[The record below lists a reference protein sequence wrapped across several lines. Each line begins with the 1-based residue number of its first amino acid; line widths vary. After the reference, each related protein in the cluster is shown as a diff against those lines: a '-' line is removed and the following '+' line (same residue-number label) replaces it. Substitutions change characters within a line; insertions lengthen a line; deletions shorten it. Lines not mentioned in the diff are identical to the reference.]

1 MRSRPCGSGFQPRK
15 NRGKMP
21 LPPEKI
27 YLSEKHL
34 RLAGLLESK
43 KVIPNLR
50 RRRKQMNKVSRIVI
64 ALTMIILFS
73 AAAVS
78 AAEDLK
84 EITIGVIPTES
95 SAAAMKGFEPFRA
108 DMEKAL
114 GIPVKLFIAPDYAGV
129 IEAMRFNKVQIAWF
143 GNKSAIEAVNRA
155 GGEVFVQTVDV
166 NGNPGYWSLIVV
178 HKDSPYQNI
187 DEIIRD
193 GKNLTFGNGDPNST
207 SGYLIP
213 TYYIWGQRGIDPAKH
228 FKLVRN
234 ANHETNLMAVAN
246 KQVDFATNNTE
257 NWDKFSKAHP
267 EQIKN
272 VRAIWKSPLIPSDP
286 MVWRKDLPREWKS
299 KIKGFFL
306 AYGRIGANRDQELAV
321 LKGMSSG
328 WAPFQDSSN
337 HQLLPIMEIDMAKE
351 KMKIQSN
358 DSLADAEKAQRLAD
372 IDRKLADIQ
381 SYTRLVDKY
390 N

>member
-1 MRSRPCGSGFQPRK
+1 M
-15 NRGKMP
+15 
-21 LPPEKI
+21 
-27 YLSEKHL
+27 
-34 RLAGLLESK
+34 K
-43 KVIPNLR
+43 KALHVF
-50 RRRKQMNKVSRIVI
+50 I
-64 ALTMIILFS
+64 ALI
-73 AAAVS
+73 AAAVLAAGAAA
-78 AAEDLK
+78 AAENLK
-84 EITIGVIPTES
+84 EITQGNIPTES
-95 SAAAMKGFEPFRA
+95 SSSAMKGFEPFRA

-155 GGEVFVQTVDV
+155 GGEVFVQTVDAT
-166 NGNPGYWSLIVV
+166 GNPGYWSLIVV

-213 TYYIWGQRGIDPAKH
+213 TYYVWGQRGIDPTKH

-257 NWDKFSKAHP
+257 NWDKFAKAHP
-267 EQIKN
+267 DQIKN

-286 MVWRKDLPREWKS
+286 MVWRKDLPKEWKS

-306 AYGRIGANRDQELAV
+306 AYGRIGADKEKELAV
-321 LKGMSSG
+321 LKNMSSG

-337 HQLLPIMEIDMAKE
+337 LQLLPIMEINFAKD
-351 KMKIQSN
+351 KMKLESTDN
-358 DSLADAEKAQRLAD
+358 MAAVEKTQ
-372 IDRKLADIQ
+372 KLAEIDKQLTEIQ
-381 SYTRLVDKY
+381 SYTKLSEKF

>member
-1 MRSRPCGSGFQPRK
+1 MRKTLYSLC
-15 NRGKMP
+15 
-21 LPPEKI
+21 
-27 YLSEKHL
+27 
-34 RLAGLLESK
+34 LAAACLW
-43 KVIPNLR
+43 
-50 RRRKQMNKVSRIVI
+50 
-64 ALTMIILFS
+64 S
-73 AAAVS
+73 AAS
-78 AAEDLK
+78 ASAQEVK
-84 EITIGVIPTES
+84 ELTIGIIPTEATAS
-95 SAAAMKGFEPFRA
+95 AMKGFEPFRA

-155 GGEVFVQTVDV
+155 GGEVFCQTVDV

-178 HKDSPYQNI
+178 HKDSPLQSI
-187 DEIIRD
+187 DDILRE

-213 TYYIWGQRGIDPAKH
+213 TYYIWAQRGIEPTKH

-267 EQIKN
+267 ELIRN
-272 VRAIWKSPLIPSDP
+272 VRAVWKSPLIPSDP

-306 AYGRIGANRDQELAV
+306 AYGRLGPNKDKELEV
-321 LKGMSSG
+321 LRNMSSG

-337 HQLLPIMEIDMAKE
+337 HQLLPIMEIDLAKE
-351 KMKIQSN
+351 KMKLEGSDTI
-358 DSLADAEKAQRLAD
+358 AAAEKARKLAE
-372 IDRKLADIQ
+372 IEKKLADIR
-381 SYTRLVDKY
+381 SYAQLVEKY

>member
-1 MRSRPCGSGFQPRK
+1 
-15 NRGKMP
+15 
-21 LPPEKI
+21 
-27 YLSEKHL
+27 
-34 RLAGLLESK
+34 
-43 KVIPNLR
+43 
-50 RRRKQMNKVSRIVI
+50 
-64 ALTMIILFS
+64 
-73 AAAVS
+73 
-78 AAEDLK
+78 
-84 EITIGVIPTES
+84 
-95 SAAAMKGFEPFRA
+95 MKGFEPFRA

-114 GIPVKLFIAPDYAGV
+114 SIPVKLFIAPDYAGV

-178 HKDSPYQNI
+178 HKDSPYQTI

-213 TYYIWGQRGIDPAKH
+213 TYYIWGQRGLDPAKH

-246 KQVDFATNNTE
+246 RQVDFATNNTE
-257 NWDKFSKAHP
+257 NWDKFSQAHP

-272 VRAIWKSPLIPSDP
+272 VRAVWKSPLIPSDP
-286 MVWRKDLPREWKS
+286 MVWRKDLPKEWKS
-299 KIKGFFL
+299 RIKGFFL
-306 AYGRIGANRDQELAV
+306 AYGRIGADRNRELAV

-337 HQLLPIMEIDMAKE
+337 LQLLPIMEIDMAKE

-358 DSLADAEKAQRLAD
+358 DSLAEADKAQKLAD
-372 IDRKLADIQ
+372 IEKKLADIQ
-381 SYTRLVDKY
+381 SYTKLIDKY

>member
-1 MRSRPCGSGFQPRK
+1 
-15 NRGKMP
+15 
-21 LPPEKI
+21 
-27 YLSEKHL
+27 
-34 RLAGLLESK
+34 
-43 KVIPNLR
+43 
-50 RRRKQMNKVSRIVI
+50 MNKVCRIAVVLI
-64 ALTMIILFS
+64 TLVLFS

-95 SAAAMKGFEPFRA
+95 SASAMKGFEPFRA
-108 DMEKAL
+108 DMEKSL

-155 GGEVFVQTVDV
+155 SGEVFVQTVDAA
-166 NGNPGYWSLIVV
+166 GNPGYWSLIVV

-187 DEIIRD
+187 DEIVRD

-213 TYYIWGQRGIDPAKH
+213 TYYIWGQRGIDPTKH
-228 FKLVRN
+228 FKLMRN

-257 NWDKFSKAHP
+257 NWDKFAKVHP
-267 EQIKN
+267 DQIQN

-306 AYGRIGANRDQELAV
+306 AYGRIGANKEQELAV

-337 HQLLPIMEIDMAKE
+337 HQLLPIMEINYAKD
-351 KMKIQSN
+351 KMKLQGS
-358 DSLADAEKAQRLAD
+358 DSMAAAEKTQKMVE
-372 IDRKLADIQ
+372 IDKQLTEIR
-381 SYTRLVDKY
+381 SYTQLIEKF

>member
-1 MRSRPCGSGFQPRK
+1 
-15 NRGKMP
+15 
-21 LPPEKI
+21 
-27 YLSEKHL
+27 
-34 RLAGLLESK
+34 
-43 KVIPNLR
+43 
-50 RRRKQMNKVSRIVI
+50 MNKVCRFFAVLITL
-64 ALTMIILFS
+64 ALFS

-78 AAEDLK
+78 AAETLT
-84 EITIGVIPTES
+84 EITLGIIPTES
-95 SAAAMKGFEPFRA
+95 SSGAMKGFEPFRA

-114 GIPVKLFIAPDYAGV
+114 GVPVKLFIAPDYAGV
-129 IEAMRFNKVQIAWF
+129 IEAMRFNKVHIAWF

-155 GGEVFVQTVDV
+155 SGEVFVQTVDV
-166 NGNPGYWSLIVV
+166 TGNPGYWSLIVV

-193 GKNLTFGNGDPNST
+193 GKSLTFGNGDPNST

-213 TYYIWGQRGIDPAKH
+213 TYYIWGQRGIDPTKH
-228 FKLVRN
+228 FKLVRS

-257 NWDKFSKAHP
+257 NWDKFGQAHP
-267 EQIKN
+267 DQIKN

-286 MVWRKDLPREWKS
+286 IVWRKDLPKEMKS

-306 AYGRIGANRDQELAV
+306 AYGRIGANKENELAV

-337 HQLLPIMEIDMAKE
+337 LQLLPIMEINFAKDRMKLESTDNMA
-351 KMKIQSN
+351 
-358 DSLADAEKAQRLAD
+358 AAEKTQ
-372 IDRKLADIQ
+372 KLAEIDKQLSEIQ
-381 SYTRLVDKY
+381 SYTKLSEKF

>member
-1 MRSRPCGSGFQPRK
+1 M
-15 NRGKMP
+15 
-21 LPPEKI
+21 
-27 YLSEKHL
+27 
-34 RLAGLLESK
+34 K
-43 KVIPNLR
+43 KTLHVF
-50 RRRKQMNKVSRIVI
+50 I
-64 ALTMIILFS
+64 ALI
-73 AAAVS
+73 AAAVLTAGAAS

-84 EITIGVIPTES
+84 EITLGIIPTES
-95 SAAAMKGFEPFRA
+95 SSAAMKGFEPFRA

-114 GIPVKLFIAPDYAGV
+114 GVPVKLFIAPDYAGV

-155 GGEVFVQTVDV
+155 SGEVFVQTVDV
-166 NGNPGYWSLIVV
+166 TGNPGYWSLIVV

-213 TYYIWGQRGIDPAKH
+213 TYYIWGQRGIDPVKY

-257 NWDKFSKAHP
+257 NWDRFAQAHP
-267 EQIKN
+267 DQIKN

-286 MVWRKDLPREWKS
+286 MVWRKDLSKEWKS

-306 AYGRIGANRDQELAV
+306 AYGRIGANKDRELAV

-337 HQLLPIMEIDMAKE
+337 LQLLPIMEINYAKD
-351 KMKIQSN
+351 KMKLESN
-358 DSLADAEKAQRLAD
+358 ENMAAAEKTQ
-372 IDRKLADIQ
+372 KLAEIDKQLSEVQ
-381 SYTRLVDKY
+381 SYTKLSDKF

>member
-1 MRSRPCGSGFQPRK
+1 MKRALHVF
-15 NRGKMP
+15 
-21 LPPEKI
+21 
-27 YLSEKHL
+27 
-34 RLAGLLESK
+34 
-43 KVIPNLR
+43 
-50 RRRKQMNKVSRIVI
+50 I
-64 ALTMIILFS
+64 ALI
-73 AAAVS
+73 AAAVLAAGAAS

-84 EITIGVIPTES
+84 EITLGIIPTES
-95 SAAAMKGFEPFRA
+95 SSSAMKGFEPFRA

-114 GIPVKLFIAPDYAGV
+114 GVPVKLFIAPDYAGV

-155 GGEVFVQTVDV
+155 SGEVFVQTVDV
-166 NGNPGYWSLIVV
+166 TGNPGYWSLIVV

-213 TYYIWGQRGIDPAKH
+213 TYYIWGQRGIDPVKY

-257 NWDKFSKAHP
+257 NWDRFAQAHP
-267 EQIKN
+267 DQIKN

-286 MVWRKDLPREWKS
+286 MVWRKDLSKEWKS
-299 KIKGFFL
+299 KIKAFFL
-306 AYGRIGANRDQELAV
+306 AYGRIGANKDRELAV

-337 HQLLPIMEIDMAKE
+337 LQLLPIMEINYAKD
-351 KMKIQSN
+351 KMKLESN
-358 DSLADAEKAQRLAD
+358 ENMAAAEKSL
-372 IDRKLADIQ
+372 KLAEIEKQLSEVQ
-381 SYTRLVDKY
+381 SYTKLSDKF

>member
-1 MRSRPCGSGFQPRK
+1 M
-15 NRGKMP
+15 
-21 LPPEKI
+21 
-27 YLSEKHL
+27 
-34 RLAGLLESK
+34 K
-43 KVIPNLR
+43 KTLNVF
-50 RRRKQMNKVSRIVI
+50 I
-64 ALTMIILFS
+64 ALIAVAMF
-73 AAAVS
+73 AAGAAS

-84 EITIGVIPTES
+84 EITLGIIPTES
-95 SAAAMKGFEPFRA
+95 SSSAMKGFEPFRA

-155 GGEVFVQTVDV
+155 DGEVFVQTVDV
-166 NGNPGYWSLIVV
+166 TGNPGYWSLIVV

-213 TYYIWGQRGIDPAKH
+213 TYYVWGQRGIDPAKH

-257 NWDKFSKAHP
+257 NWDKFAKAHP
-267 EQIKN
+267 DQIKN

-286 MVWRKDLPREWKS
+286 MVWRKDLPKEWKS

-306 AYGRIGANRDQELAV
+306 AYGRIGADKEKGLAV
-321 LKGMSSG
+321 LKNMSSG

-337 HQLLPIMEIDMAKE
+337 LQLLPIMEINFAKDRMKLESTDNMA
-351 KMKIQSN
+351 
-358 DSLADAEKAQRLAD
+358 AAEKTQ
-372 IDRKLADIQ
+372 KLAEIDKQLSEIQ
-381 SYTRLVDKY
+381 SYTKLSEKF

>member
-1 MRSRPCGSGFQPRK
+1 MRRT
-15 NRGKMP
+15 
-21 LPPEKI
+21 I
-27 YLSEKHL
+27 LS
-34 RLAGLLESK
+34 
-43 KVIPNLR
+43 
-50 RRRKQMNKVSRIVI
+50 
-64 ALTMIILFS
+64 LFAVACLW
-73 AAAVS
+73 AAA
-78 AAEDLK
+78 AANADEVK
-84 EITIGVIPTES
+84 ELTIGIIPTEAT
-95 SAAAMKGFEPFRA
+95 AAAMKGFEPFRA

-155 GGEVFVQTVDV
+155 SGEVFCQTVDV

-178 HKDSPYQNI
+178 HKDSPLQSI
-187 DEIIRD
+187 DDIIRE

-213 TYYIWGQRGIDPAKH
+213 TYYIWAQRGIDPVKH

-267 EQIKN
+267 DLIKN

-306 AYGRIGANRDQELAV
+306 AYGRLGPNKDKELEV
-321 LKGMSSG
+321 LRNMSSG

-337 HQLLPIMEIDMAKE
+337 HQLLPIMEIDLARE
-351 KMKIQSN
+351 KMKIEGS
-358 DSLADAEKAQRLAD
+358 STIAEAEKAQKLAE
-372 IDRKLADIQ
+372 IEKKLADIR
-381 SYTRLVDKY
+381 SYSQLVAKY

>member
-1 MRSRPCGSGFQPRK
+1 MKKALHVFVA
-15 NRGKMP
+15 
-21 LPPEKI
+21 LI
-27 YLSEKHL
+27 AAAVFA
-34 RLAGLLESK
+34 AG
-43 KVIPNLR
+43 
-50 RRRKQMNKVSRIVI
+50 
-64 ALTMIILFS
+64 
-73 AAAVS
+73 AVS

-84 EITIGVIPTES
+84 EITLGIIPTES
-95 SAAAMKGFEPFRA
+95 SSSAMKGFEPFRA

-114 GIPVKLFIAPDYAGV
+114 GVPVKLFIAPDYAGV
-129 IEAMRFNKVQIAWF
+129 IEAMRFNKVHIAWF

-155 GGEVFVQTVDV
+155 SGEVFVQTVDV
-166 NGNPGYWSLIVV
+166 TGNPGYWSLIVV

-213 TYYIWGQRGIDPAKH
+213 TYYIWGQRGIDPTKH

-257 NWDKFSKAHP
+257 NWDKFAKAHP
-267 EQIKN
+267 DQIKN

-286 MVWRKDLPREWKS
+286 MVWRKDLPKEMKS

-306 AYGRIGANRDQELAV
+306 AYGRIGADKEKELAV
-321 LKGMSSG
+321 LKNMSSG

-337 HQLLPIMEIDMAKE
+337 LQLLPIMEINFAKDR
-351 KMKIQSN
+351 MKIESTDN
-358 DSLADAEKAQRLAD
+358 MAAAEKTQKMAE
-372 IDRKLADIQ
+372 IDKQLTEIQ
-381 SYTRLVDKY
+381 SYTKLSEKF

>member
-1 MRSRPCGSGFQPRK
+1 MKHVFRVLMF
-15 NRGKMP
+15 
-21 LPPEKI
+21 
-27 YLSEKHL
+27 LSMTVL
-34 RLAGLLESK
+34 LVAG
-43 KVIPNLR
+43 
-50 RRRKQMNKVSRIVI
+50 
-64 ALTMIILFS
+64 S
-73 AAAVS
+73 AAA
-78 AAEDLK
+78 AETLT
-84 EITIGVIPTES
+84 ELNFGVIPTES
-95 SAAAMKGFEPFRA
+95 NTNLQKGFEPFRA

-114 GIPVKLFIAPDYAGV
+114 GIPVKVFFAPDYAGI

-155 GGEVFVQTVDV
+155 DGEVFVQTTDAG
-166 NGNPGYWSLIVV
+166 GNPGYWSLIVV
-178 HKDSPYQNI
+178 HKDSPYQSI

-193 GKNLTFGNGDPNST
+193 GKTLTFGNGDPNST

-257 NWDKFSKAHP
+257 NFANFEKAHP
-267 EQIKN
+267 DMVKN
-272 VRAIWKSPLIPSDP
+272 VRVIWKSPLIPADP
-286 MVWRKDLPREWKS
+286 IVWRKDLPRELKS

-306 AYGRIGANRDQELAV
+306 AYGRMGTDRERELGV

-328 WAPFQDSSN
+328 WAPFLDSSN
-337 HQLLPIMEIDMAKE
+337 NQLLPIMEINLAKD
-351 KMKIQSN
+351 KMKIDKSETQKI
-358 DSLADAEKAQRLAD
+358 AELDKQLD
-372 IDRKLADIQ
+372 DLK
-381 SYTRLVDKY
+381 SYTALIEKF

>member
-1 MRSRPCGSGFQPRK
+1 
-15 NRGKMP
+15 
-21 LPPEKI
+21 
-27 YLSEKHL
+27 
-34 RLAGLLESK
+34 
-43 KVIPNLR
+43 
-50 RRRKQMNKVSRIVI
+50 MNKVSRFLAVLITL
-64 ALTMIILFS
+64 ALFS
-73 AAAVS
+73 AAVVS
-78 AAEDLK
+78 AAETLT
-84 EITIGVIPTES
+84 EITLGIIPTES
-95 SAAAMKGFEPFRA
+95 SSGAMKGFEPFRA

-114 GIPVKLFIAPDYAGV
+114 GVPVKLFIAPDYAGV
-129 IEAMRFNKVQIAWF
+129 IEAMRFNKVHIAWF

-155 GGEVFVQTVDV
+155 SGEVFVQTVDV
-166 NGNPGYWSLIVV
+166 TGNPGYWSLIVV

-213 TYYIWGQRGIDPAKH
+213 TYYIWGQRGIDPTKH
-228 FKLVRN
+228 FKLVRS

-257 NWDKFSKAHP
+257 NWDKFAQAHP
-267 EQIKN
+267 DQIKN

-286 MVWRKDLPREWKS
+286 IVWRKDLPKEMKS

-306 AYGRIGANRDQELAV
+306 AYGRIGANKENELAV

-337 HQLLPIMEIDMAKE
+337 LQLLPIMEINFAKDRMKLESNDNMAAAE
-351 KMKIQSN
+351 KTQKLAEIDKQLSEIQSFN
-358 DSLADAEKAQRLAD
+358 KLSEKF
-372 IDRKLADIQ
+372 
-381 SYTRLVDKY
+381 

>member
-1 MRSRPCGSGFQPRK
+1 MR
-15 NRGKMP
+15 
-21 LPPEKI
+21 
-27 YLSEKHL
+27 
-34 RLAGLLESK
+34 
-43 KVIPNLR
+43 KVGRFWL
-50 RRRKQMNKVSRIVI
+50 VLI
-64 ALTMIILFS
+64 ALNLFA

-78 AAEDLK
+78 AAEDHK
-84 EITIGVIPTES
+84 ELTLGIIPTES
-95 SAAAMKGFEPFRA
+95 SASAMKGFEPFRA

-155 GGEVFVQTVDV
+155 SGEVFVQTVDV

-187 DEIIRD
+187 DEIVRD

-267 EQIKN
+267 DQIKN

-306 AYGRIGANRDQELAV
+306 AYGRIGANKEQELAV

-337 HQLLPIMEIDMAKE
+337 HQLLPIMEINFAKD
-351 KMKIQSN
+351 KMKLQGSDTI
-358 DSLADAEKAQRLAD
+358 AAAEKTKKMAE
-372 IDRKLADIQ
+372 IDQQLTEIR
-381 SYTRLVDKY
+381 SYTQLIEKF

>member
-1 MRSRPCGSGFQPRK
+1 MKR
-15 NRGKMP
+15 M
-21 LPPEKI
+21 L
-27 YLSEKHL
+27 HL
-34 RLAGLLESK
+34 LIGL
-43 KVIPNLR
+43 
-50 RRRKQMNKVSRIVI
+50 M
-64 ALTMIILFS
+64 
-73 AAAVS
+73 AAAVLTAGVAS
-78 AAEDLK
+78 ASEELK
-84 EITIGVIPTES
+84 KITLGIIPTES
-95 SAAAMKGFEPFRA
+95 SATAMKGFEPFRA

-114 GIPVKLFIAPDYAGV
+114 GIPVELFIAPDYAGV

-143 GNKSAIEAVNRA
+143 GNKSAIEAVKRA
-155 GGEVFVQTVDV
+155 SGEVFVQTVDV
-166 NGNPGYWSLIVV
+166 TGNPGYWSLIVV

-213 TYYIWGQRGIDPAKH
+213 TYYIWAQRGIDPAKH

-234 ANHETNLMAVAN
+234 ANHETNLMAVAS
-246 KQVDFATNNTE
+246 KQVGFATNNTE

-267 EQIKN
+267 DKIKN

-286 MVWRKDLPREWKS
+286 MVWRKDLPKEWKS

-306 AYGRIGANRDQELAV
+306 AYGRIGPNREKELAV
-321 LKGMSSG
+321 LKSMSSG

-337 HQLLPIMEIDMAKE
+337 LQLIPIMEINYAKD
-351 KMKIQSN
+351 KMKLQS
-358 DSLADAEKAQRLAD
+358 SETMATAEKRQ
-372 IDRKLADIQ
+372 KLAEIDKDLTEIQ
-381 SYTRLVDKY
+381 AYAKLIEKF

>member
-1 MRSRPCGSGFQPRK
+1 M
-15 NRGKMP
+15 
-21 LPPEKI
+21 
-27 YLSEKHL
+27 
-34 RLAGLLESK
+34 K
-43 KVIPNLR
+43 KALHVF
-50 RRRKQMNKVSRIVI
+50 I
-64 ALTMIILFS
+64 ALI
-73 AAAVS
+73 AAAVLAAGAAS
-78 AAEDLK
+78 AAENLK
-84 EITIGVIPTES
+84 EITLGIIPTES
-95 SAAAMKGFEPFRA
+95 SSSAMKGFEPFRA

-155 GGEVFVQTVDV
+155 GGEVFVQTVDAT
-166 NGNPGYWSLIVV
+166 GNPGYWSLIVV

-213 TYYIWGQRGIDPAKH
+213 TYYVWGQRGIDPSKH

-257 NWDKFSKAHP
+257 NWDKFAKAHP
-267 EQIKN
+267 DQIKN

-286 MVWRKDLPREWKS
+286 MVWRKDLPKEWKS

-306 AYGRIGANRDQELAV
+306 AYGRIGADKEKELAV
-321 LKGMSSG
+321 LKNMSSG

-337 HQLLPIMEIDMAKE
+337 LQLLPIMEINFAKD
-351 KMKIQSN
+351 KMKLESTDN
-358 DSLADAEKAQRLAD
+358 MAAVEKTQ
-372 IDRKLADIQ
+372 KLAEIDKQLTEIQ
-381 SYTRLVDKY
+381 SYTKLSEKF

>member
-1 MRSRPCGSGFQPRK
+1 MKKLCWLLIG
-15 NRGKMP
+15 
-21 LPPEKI
+21 LVAA
-27 YLSEKHL
+27 
-34 RLAGLLESK
+34 LA
-43 KVIPNLR
+43 V
-50 RRRKQMNKVSRIVI
+50 
-64 ALTMIILFS
+64 
-73 AAAVS
+73 AAGAAS
-78 AAEDLK
+78 AAEELK
-84 EITIGVIPTES
+84 EITIGIIPTES
-95 SAAAMKGFEPFRA
+95 TSSAMKGFEPFRA

-155 GGEVFVQTVDV
+155 NGEVFVQTVDV

-178 HKDSPYQNI
+178 HKESPYQNI
-187 DEIIRD
+187 DEIVRD

-213 TYYIWGQRGIDPAKH
+213 TYYIWGQKGIDPAKH
-228 FKLVRN
+228 FKLMRN

-267 EQIKN
+267 DQIKN

-286 MVWRKDLPREWKS
+286 MVWRKDLPKEWKS

-306 AYGRIGANRDQELAV
+306 AYGRIGADKERELAV

-351 KMKIQSN
+351 KMKIQGN
-358 DSLADAEKAQRLAD
+358 DALAAADKAQKLAELD
-372 IDRKLADIQ
+372 KRLADIQ
-381 SYTRLVDKY
+381 SYVKLVEKY

>member
-1 MRSRPCGSGFQPRK
+1 MKRW
-15 NRGKMP
+15 
-21 LPPEKI
+21 LPV
-27 YLSEKHL
+27 
-34 RLAGLLESK
+34 GL
-43 KVIPNLR
+43 
-50 RRRKQMNKVSRIVI
+50 
-64 ALTMIILFS
+64 ILI
-73 AAAVS
+73 AAALAAAAPAA
-78 AAEDLK
+78 AAEELK
-84 EITIGVIPTES
+84 ELTLGIIPTES
-95 SAAAMKGFEPFRA
+95 TASAMKGFEPFRA

-114 GIPVKLFIAPDYAGV
+114 GLPVKLFIAPDYAGV

-155 GGEVFVQTVDV
+155 SGEVFVQTVDV

-257 NWDKFSKAHP
+257 NWDKFAKAHP
-267 EQIKN
+267 DMIKN
-272 VRAIWKSPLIPSDP
+272 VRAVWKSPLIPSDP
-286 MVWRKDLPREWKS
+286 MVWRKDLPRELKS
-299 KIKGFFL
+299 RIKGFFL
-306 AYGRIGANRDQELAV
+306 AYGRIGAEKERELAV

-337 HQLLPIMEIDMAKE
+337 HQLLPIMEIDIAKN
-351 KMKIQSN
+351 KMKIEGDQN
-358 DSLADAEKAQRLAD
+358 LAAADKQQKLQEIDKQLSEIRSYSKLIEKF
-372 IDRKLADIQ
+372 
-381 SYTRLVDKY
+381 

>member
-1 MRSRPCGSGFQPRK
+1 M
-15 NRGKMP
+15 
-21 LPPEKI
+21 
-27 YLSEKHL
+27 
-34 RLAGLLESK
+34 K
-43 KVIPNLR
+43 KVC
-50 RRRKQMNKVSRIVI
+50 RIAVVLI
-64 ALTMIILFS
+64 ALILGS
-73 AAAVS
+73 AALS
-78 AAEDLK
+78 YAAEDLK

-95 SAAAMKGFEPFRA
+95 SASAMKGFEPFRA
-108 DMEKAL
+108 DMEKSL

-155 GGEVFVQTVDV
+155 SGEVFVQTVDV

-178 HKDSPYQNI
+178 HKDSPYQNM

-228 FKLVRN
+228 FKLMRN

-257 NWDKFSKAHP
+257 NWDKFSQAHP

-286 MVWRKDLPREWKS
+286 MVWRKDLPKEWKS

-306 AYGRIGANRDQELAV
+306 AYGRIGADKEKELAV

-337 HQLLPIMEIDMAKE
+337 NQLLPIMEIDMAKE

-358 DSLADAEKAQRLAD
+358 DSLAAAEKAQKLSD
-372 IDRKLADIQ
+372 IDKKLADIQ
-381 SYTRLVDKY
+381 SYTKLINQY

>member
-1 MRSRPCGSGFQPRK
+1 MRRF
-15 NRGKMP
+15 
-21 LPPEKI
+21 
-27 YLSEKHL
+27 
-34 RLAGLLESK
+34 LAVLITL
-43 KVIPNLR
+43 
-50 RRRKQMNKVSRIVI
+50 
-64 ALTMIILFS
+64 ALFS
-73 AAAVS
+73 AAAVA
-78 AAEDLK
+78 AAETLT
-84 EITIGVIPTES
+84 EITLGIIPTES
-95 SAAAMKGFEPFRA
+95 SSGAMKGFEPFRA

-114 GIPVKLFIAPDYAGV
+114 GVPVKLFIAPDYAGV
-129 IEAMRFNKVQIAWF
+129 IEAMRFNKVHIAWF

-155 GGEVFVQTVDV
+155 SGEVFVQTVDV

-228 FKLVRN
+228 FKLVRS

-257 NWDKFSKAHP
+257 NWDKFAKAHP

-306 AYGRIGANRDQELAV
+306 AYGRIGADKEKELAV
-321 LKGMSSG
+321 LRDMSSG

-337 HQLLPIMEIDMAKE
+337 HQLLPIMEIDIAKE
-351 KMKIQSN
+351 KMKIQS
-358 DSLADAEKAQRLAD
+358 SESIAAAEKAQKLAD
-372 IDRKLADIQ
+372 IEKKLADIQ
-381 SYTRLVDKY
+381 SYVKFVEKY

>member
-1 MRSRPCGSGFQPRK
+1 
-15 NRGKMP
+15 
-21 LPPEKI
+21 
-27 YLSEKHL
+27 
-34 RLAGLLESK
+34 
-43 KVIPNLR
+43 
-50 RRRKQMNKVSRIVI
+50 MNKVCRIAVVLI
-64 ALTMIILFS
+64 TLILFS

-95 SAAAMKGFEPFRA
+95 SASAMKGFEPFRA
-108 DMEKAL
+108 DMEKSL

-155 GGEVFVQTVDV
+155 SGEVFVQTVDAA
-166 NGNPGYWSLIVV
+166 GNPGYWSLIVV

-187 DEIIRD
+187 DEIVRD

-228 FKLVRN
+228 FKLMRN
-234 ANHETNLMAVAN
+234 ANHEANLMAVAN

-257 NWDKFSKAHP
+257 NWDKFAKVHP
-267 EQIKN
+267 DQIKN

-306 AYGRIGANRDQELAV
+306 AYGRIGANKEQELAV

-337 HQLLPIMEIDMAKE
+337 HQLLPIMEINYAKD
-351 KMKIQSN
+351 KMKLQGS
-358 DSLADAEKAQRLAD
+358 DSMAAAEKTQKMGE
-372 IDRKLADIQ
+372 IDKQLTEIR
-381 SYTRLVDKY
+381 SYTQLIEKF

>member
-1 MRSRPCGSGFQPRK
+1 M
-15 NRGKMP
+15 
-21 LPPEKI
+21 
-27 YLSEKHL
+27 
-34 RLAGLLESK
+34 K
-43 KVIPNLR
+43 KALHVF
-50 RRRKQMNKVSRIVI
+50 I
-64 ALTMIILFS
+64 ALI
-73 AAAVS
+73 AAAVLAAGAAS
-78 AAEDLK
+78 AAENLK
-84 EITIGVIPTES
+84 EITLGIIPTES
-95 SAAAMKGFEPFRA
+95 SSSAMKGFEPFRA

-143 GNKSAIEAVNRA
+143 GNKSAIKAVNRA
-155 GGEVFVQTVDV
+155 GGEVFVQTVDAT
-166 NGNPGYWSLIVV
+166 GNPGYWSLIVV

-213 TYYIWGQRGIDPAKH
+213 TYYVWGQRGIDPSKH

-257 NWDKFSKAHP
+257 NWDKFAKAHP
-267 EQIKN
+267 DQTKN

-286 MVWRKDLPREWKS
+286 MVWRKDLPKEWKS

-306 AYGRIGANRDQELAV
+306 AYGRIGADKEKELAV
-321 LKGMSSG
+321 LKNMSSG

-337 HQLLPIMEIDMAKE
+337 LQLLPIMEINFAKD
-351 KMKIQSN
+351 KMKLESTDN
-358 DSLADAEKAQRLAD
+358 MAAVEKTQ
-372 IDRKLADIQ
+372 KLAEIDKQLTEIQ
-381 SYTRLVDKY
+381 SYTKLSEKF

>member
-1 MRSRPCGSGFQPRK
+1 
-15 NRGKMP
+15 
-21 LPPEKI
+21 
-27 YLSEKHL
+27 
-34 RLAGLLESK
+34 
-43 KVIPNLR
+43 
-50 RRRKQMNKVSRIVI
+50 MNKVRRFLAVLITL
-64 ALTMIILFS
+64 ALFS
-73 AAAVS
+73 AAVVS
-78 AAEDLK
+78 AAETLT
-84 EITIGVIPTES
+84 EITLGIIPTES
-95 SAAAMKGFEPFRA
+95 SSGAMKGFEPFRA
-108 DMEKAL
+108 DMEKAM

-129 IEAMRFNKVQIAWF
+129 IEAMRFNKVHIAWF

-155 GGEVFVQTVDV
+155 SGEVFVQTVDV
-166 NGNPGYWSLIVV
+166 TGNPGYWSLIVV

-213 TYYIWGQRGIDPAKH
+213 TYYIWGQRGIDPTKH
-228 FKLVRN
+228 FKLVRS

-257 NWDKFSKAHP
+257 NWEKFAQAQP
-267 EQIKN
+267 DQIKN

-286 MVWRKDLPREWKS
+286 MVWRKDLPKEMKS

-306 AYGRIGANRDQELAV
+306 AYGRIGADKEKELAV
-321 LKGMSSG
+321 LKNMSSG

-337 HQLLPIMEIDMAKE
+337 LQLLPIMEINFAKDRMKLESTDNMA
-351 KMKIQSN
+351 
-358 DSLADAEKAQRLAD
+358 AAEKTQ
-372 IDRKLADIQ
+372 KLAEIDKQLSEIQ
-381 SYTRLVDKY
+381 SYTKLSEKF

>member
-1 MRSRPCGSGFQPRK
+1 
-15 NRGKMP
+15 
-21 LPPEKI
+21 
-27 YLSEKHL
+27 
-34 RLAGLLESK
+34 
-43 KVIPNLR
+43 
-50 RRRKQMNKVSRIVI
+50 MNKVGRIAVLLI
-64 ALTMIILFS
+64 TLILLS
-73 AAAVS
+73 AAVAS

-95 SAAAMKGFEPFRA
+95 SASAMKGFEPFRA

-155 GGEVFVQTVDV
+155 SGEVFVQTVDV
-166 NGNPGYWSLIVV
+166 TGNPGYWSLIVV

-187 DEIIRD
+187 DEIVRD

-228 FKLVRN
+228 FKLMRN

-257 NWDKFSKAHP
+257 NWDKFAKVHP
-267 EQIKN
+267 DQIKN

-299 KIKGFFL
+299 RIKGFVL
-306 AYGRIGANRDQELAV
+306 AYGRIGANKEQELAV

-337 HQLLPIMEIDMAKE
+337 HQLLPIMEINYAKD
-351 KMKIQSN
+351 KMKLQGS
-358 DSLADAEKAQRLAD
+358 DSMAATEKTQKMAE
-372 IDRKLADIQ
+372 IDKQLTEIR
-381 SYTRLVDKY
+381 SYTQLIEKF

>member
-1 MRSRPCGSGFQPRK
+1 MK
-15 NRGKMP
+15 
-21 LPPEKI
+21 KI
-27 YLSEKHL
+27 VHALIL
-34 RLAGLLESK
+34 GL
-43 KVIPNLR
+43 I
-50 RRRKQMNKVSRIVI
+50 
-64 ALTMIILFS
+64 
-73 AAAVS
+73 AAVFFWAGAAS
-78 AAEDLK
+78 AEEELK
-84 EITIGVIPTES
+84 ELTIGIIPTES
-95 SAAAMKGFEPFRA
+95 SSSAMKGFEPFRA

-114 GIPVKLFIAPDYAGV
+114 GIPVKLFMAPDYAGV

-155 GGEVFVQTVDV
+155 DGEVFAQTVDIS
-166 NGNPGYWSLIVV
+166 GNPGYWSLIVV
-178 HKDSPYQNI
+178 HKDSPFNSIDDIIQN
-187 DEIIRD
+187 
-193 GKNLTFGNGDPNST
+193 GKTLTFGNGDPNST

-213 TYYIWGQRGIDPAKH
+213 TYYIWGQNGIDPAKH

-267 EQIKN
+267 EMIKN
-272 VRAIWKSPLIPSDP
+272 VRIVWKSPLIPSDP
-286 MVWRKDLPREWKS
+286 MVWRKDLPKEWKS

-306 AYGRIGANRDQELAV
+306 AYGRIGANKGKELAV

-337 HQLLPIMEIDMAKE
+337 HQLLPIMEINYAKDR
-351 KMKIQSN
+351 MKIQNN
-358 DSLADAEKAQRLAD
+358 DAIAAEAKATKVAE
-372 IDRKLADIQ
+372 IDKQLGELQAYGKLI
-381 SYTRLVDKY
+381 DKF

>member
-1 MRSRPCGSGFQPRK
+1 
-15 NRGKMP
+15 
-21 LPPEKI
+21 
-27 YLSEKHL
+27 
-34 RLAGLLESK
+34 
-43 KVIPNLR
+43 
-50 RRRKQMNKVSRIVI
+50 MNKVRRFLAVLITL
-64 ALTMIILFS
+64 ALFS

-78 AAEDLK
+78 AAENLT
-84 EITIGVIPTES
+84 EITLGIIPTES
-95 SAAAMKGFEPFRA
+95 SSGAMKGFEPFRA

-114 GIPVKLFIAPDYAGV
+114 GVPVKLFIAPDYAGV
-129 IEAMRFNKVQIAWF
+129 IEAMRFNKVHIAWF

-155 GGEVFVQTVDV
+155 SGELFVQTVDV
-166 NGNPGYWSLIVV
+166 TGNPGYWSLIVV

-213 TYYIWGQRGIDPAKH
+213 TYYVWGQRGIDPTKH
-228 FKLVRN
+228 FKLVRS

-257 NWDKFSKAHP
+257 NWDKFAKAHP
-267 EQIKN
+267 DQIKN

-286 MVWRKDLPREWKS
+286 MVWRKDLPKEMKS

-306 AYGRIGANRDQELAV
+306 AYGRIGADKEKELAV
-321 LKGMSSG
+321 LKNMSSG

-337 HQLLPIMEIDMAKE
+337 LQLLPIMEINFAKD
-351 KMKIQSN
+351 KMKLEGS
-358 DSLADAEKAQRLAD
+358 DSMAAADKAQKVAE
-372 IDRKLADIQ
+372 IDKQLSEIQ
-381 SYTRLVDKY
+381 SYTKLSEKF